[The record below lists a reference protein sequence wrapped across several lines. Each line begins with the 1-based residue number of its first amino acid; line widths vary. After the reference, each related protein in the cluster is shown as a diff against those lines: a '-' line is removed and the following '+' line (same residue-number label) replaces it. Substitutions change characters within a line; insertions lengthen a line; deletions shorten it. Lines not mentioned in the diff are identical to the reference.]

1 VKFELKA
8 GLPLPQQAGPTV
20 NAGQT
25 RKRDLMQLP
34 IFKKAAEVLGAQ
46 IYGADDDFNPIPP
59 LPQKSAAPVSD
70 DEDDSPAQVPD
81 PEEP

>member
-8 GLPLPQQAGPTV
+8 GLPLPQQTGPAA
-20 NAGQT
+20 NQGQT

-46 IYGADDDFNPIPP
+46 IYGADDEFNPVAP
-59 LPQKSAAPVSD
+59 LPSKTTAPAD
-70 DEDDSPAQVPD
+70 DEDDSPAPVPD